1 MHLHYHCLNLRAV
14 CSHPRTLLTGGNS
27 THWMNSN
34 LVRLSKTFR
43 RPILGI
49 HNPSYGIPADVLE
62 SMFQRT
68 LSYPTLD
75 IRNAYKTISDL
86 LSEDGIKKL
95 VLIAHSQG
103 AIEAGMILDW
113 IYSTMPTKNVSKLEV
128 FTFGNAANHW
138 NNPKGPDNK
147 PVIEHMEHY
156 VNEGD
161 WVARFGILHFRQLCR
176 KSLVT
181 DEKESTLLD
190 TPTASGDAQPQ
201 TPTMPHDKVKKKS
214 TSELESEKWEQDRFK
229 GRMFKRTNCTG
240 HQMNQHY
247 LDNMFV
253 MDEELQQVLDSEDG
267 NGATR
272 FMEME
277 MDQDMLET
285 DDIVVPVLAG
295 KQQTKHEKVKNHSRL
310 WKYVNGKTP
319 ADWMFHD
326 RKTQ

>member
-1 MHLHYHCLNLRAV
+1 MSPSQN
-14 CSHPRTLLTGGNS
+14 LLTRETS
-27 THWMNSN
+27 SHWMNSN

-43 RPILGI
+43 RPILGV

-68 LSYPTLD
+68 FSYPTLD
-75 IRNAYKTISDL
+75 IRNAYKTVADL

-138 NNPKGPDNK
+138 NNPMGVDNQ

-156 VNEGD
+156 VNEAD
-161 WVARFGILHFRQLCR
+161 WVARFGILHFRQLR
-176 KSLVT
+176 GRT
-181 DEKESTLLD
+181 TAIEAQESTVVD
-190 TPTASGDAQPQ
+190 TPSVNRVVKPQ
-201 TPTMPHDKVKKKS
+201 TPTMPDDKIKKKS
-214 TSELESEKWEQDRFK
+214 TSDLESKRWDKDRFK

-253 MDEELQQVLDSEDG
+253 MDGELKQVLDSEDG
-267 NGATR
+267 NESTR
-272 FMEME
+272 FMELE
-277 MDQDMLET
+277 MDQDLLES
-285 DDIVVPVLAG
+285 DDVVVPVIAG
-295 KQQTKHEKVKNHSRL
+295 KQQDKHEKVKDHSRL
-310 WKYVNGKTP
+310 WKYINGRTP
-319 ADWMFHD
+319 EDCINHD